1 MAGGPRHRRVTS
13 FQLTAS
19 AHLTKTVL
27 PTALDGP
34 GTEASQGSLLVRF
47 AEILSSIGTVW
58 TFGLML
64 LVVADVIGRDVFRLP
79 ITGVAEIAAHSI
91 VGIVFLQLGAAVAAG
106 RMTSAD
112 FLIDNLK
119 GGRPGL
125 ARGLEVVFALLGAGT
140 MALIAYASW
149 PAFVQ
154 AFRADEYFG
163 VQGIFTIPTWPF
175 RSLIVLGAGLS
186 AVMYLRAALKLVNR
200 TARR

>member
-1 MAGGPRHRRVTS
+1 M
-13 FQLTAS
+13 
-19 AHLTKTVL
+19 HLTKTAL

-34 GTEASQGSLLVRF
+34 GTEASPSSLLVRF
-47 AEILSSIGTVW
+47 AEILSSTGTVW

-64 LVVADVIGRDVFRLP
+64 LVVADVLGRDIFRLP

-112 FLIDNLK
+112 FLIDNIK
-119 GGRPGL
+119 GRWPGL
-125 ARGLEVVFALLGAGT
+125 ARGIEVVFALLGAGT

-149 PAFVQ
+149 PAFAQ

-175 RSLIVLGAGLS
+175 RGLIVLGAGLS
-186 AVMYLRAALKLVNR
+186 TVMYLRAATLTLVNR